1 MAEAL
6 AALSRIGLVPVITIR
21 SPRDAVPLAEA
32 LLDGGIGCAEVTFRT
47 PAAGEAIQ
55 GISSTCGELLVG
67 AGTVLTV
74 EQAEQA
80 TQAGAQYVVAPGFD
94 PAVVGWCQERNVPVI
109 PGVAT
114 PTEISMALARG
125 LSLLKFFP
133 AEPMG
138 GVQTL
143 QALAAPFAGVQFI
156 PTGGI
161 TAANLPRYLA
171 LPNVA
176 ACGGSWMAN
185 GGMISAGKFAEI
197 ASLSRQAR
205 AIVRQARGEPEVNP

>member
-6 AALSRIGLVPVITIR
+6 AALRRIGLVPVITIE
-21 SPRDAVPLAEA
+21 SPHDAVPLATA

-47 PAAGEAIQ
+47 PAAAEAIA
-55 GISSTCGELLVG
+55 GISGTCRELLVG

-74 EQAEQA
+74 KQAERA

-94 PAVVGWCQERNVPVI
+94 PAVVDWCLARNVPVI

-138 GVQTL
+138 GVRTL

-205 AIVRQARGEPEVNP
+205 AIVRQVRGEPEVDQ

>member
-6 AALSRIGLVPVITIR
+6 AALSRIGLVPVITIE
-21 SPRDAVPLAEA
+21 SPHDAVPLARA

-47 PAAGEAIQ
+47 PAAAEAIH

-161 TAANLPRYLA
+161 TTANLPRYLA
-171 LPNVA
+171 LPDVA
-176 ACGGSWMAN
+176 ACGGSWMAKEA
-185 GGMISAGKFAEI
+185 MISAGEFAEI

-205 AIVRQARGEPEVNP
+205 AIVRQVRGEPEVEQ

>member
-6 AALSRIGLVPVITIR
+6 AALSRIGLVPVITID

-47 PAAGEAIQ
+47 PAAGEAIH

-94 PAVVGWCQERNVPVI
+94 PAVVGWCQERNMPVI

-114 PTEISMALARG
+114 PTEISMAMARG

-133 AEPMG
+133 AEAMG
-138 GVQTL
+138 GVRML
-143 QALAAPFAGVQFI
+143 QALSAPFAGVRFI

-161 TAANLPRYLA
+161 TAANLPEYLA

-176 ACGGSWMAN
+176 ACGGSWMAKE
-185 GGMISAGKFAEI
+185 GMISAGKFAEI

-205 AIVRQARGEPEVNP
+205 AIVHRVRGEPEVDQ